1 MDGLRNDTAKILNEL
16 NHFSMYLIRTLN
28 KILSINNLIEEVT
41 NSNHFH
47 MYMYIYM
54 LHIYLQP
61 RIAFG
66 GLGASGENALEDVEM
81 QQEQELAQKK

>member
-1 MDGLRNDTAKILNEL
+1 
-16 NHFSMYLIRTLN
+16 
-28 KILSINNLIEEVT
+28 
-41 NSNHFH
+41 
-47 MYMYIYM
+47 M

-81 QQEQELAQKK
+81 QQEQELAQKQWKNMDLEPVLVMLMRPASAVYFHVSKNSKLLAIREY